1 MQIYAGHGTPAAT
14 CTCGTA
20 DCLGAGGFGT
30 GVVAGAVAGGAGAVA
45 GAGRGAGV
53 VAGAGAF
60 AGVGVGGAVGCAN
73 AKVLAAALLASGV
86 AAAMCAFAGGAT
98 VFGGGGEG
106 MDVAF
111 GGAIAVPL
119 LATATLL
126 VGAVCALAGGG
137 EALALAVFAA
147 GAGRAAAGEA
157 FRTGDV
163 VAARG
168 VAIVAVPLPL
178 PDTSLRSTGEA
189 FATAPSLGVG
199 GKGGG
204 LCNGTSLGDAFA
216 GTAGSDGA
224 ALASGGLFAASDFA
238 GAGDLNPPS
247 CLIEVMQTS
256 GSASSGLGSC
266 FVTNEGLA
274 LGRGGVLELD
284 VCGLPG

>member
-126 VGAVCALAGGG
+126 VGAPWPGVVRRLLWQCL
-137 EALALAVFAA
+137 LL
-147 GAGRAAAGEA
+147 GRAGLQPVRLSEL
-157 FRTGDV
+157 GMWW
-163 VAARG
+163 
-168 VAIVAVPLPL
+168 PLEGWQL
-178 PDTSLRSTGEA
+178 WL
-189 FATAPSLGVG
+189 F
-199 GKGGG
+199 
-204 LCNGTSLGDAFA
+204 LCL
-216 GTAGSDGA
+216 
-224 ALASGGLFAASDFA
+224 
-238 GAGDLNPPS
+238 
-247 CLIEVMQTS
+247 CLIHRCGQQVKPLQLHLLWGLVGKEVA
-256 GSASSGLGSC
+256 SAMALLWVTLLLGLQA
-266 FVTNEGLA
+266 VTVLLWHQVGCLLLA
-274 LGRGGVLELD
+274 TLLVQ
-284 VCGLPG
+284 VT